1 MVAVA
6 GLARAAAAAR
16 HSARVASAGEARWWP
31 WENRSSH
38 SSSHSSSPRW
48 RDRRA
53 PQRNGQRKS
62 QKGFN
67 PPTTLPALCRNV
79 GLYMSPVARGGAA
92 RPGPRDLGC
101 SMARPTLNNQDWRRQ
116 AAERQP
122 ASRARARL
130 ARANNDLSPG
140 CRAVELSR
148 LRRAAVEAAVEGLS
162 RPCLS
167 SLSSS
172 CRVAVE

>member
-6 GLARAAAAAR
+6 GLARAAAGAPC
-16 HSARVASAGEARWWP
+16 SARVASAGEARWWP

-122 ASRARARL
+122 ASRARITTRL
-130 ARANNDLSPG
+130 GACGFSFRFGERGQS
-140 CRAVELSR
+140 SR
-148 LRRAAVEAAVEGLS
+148 QTSAGSTRGAAFGRS
-162 RPCLS
+162 RTRLPLPCEPTSVL
-167 SLSSS
+167 
-172 CRVAVE
+172 